1 VIFDVLCD
9 WEEVPKNSPIHKNFF
24 MKKSKKKEPPK
35 KTFFFSFWF
44 TTCKTHVSRT
54 LSCGYKNNASQKN
67 NHTKHTRFTTTL
79 YTKNGSHYH
88 GISG

>member
-1 VIFDVLCD
+1 
-9 WEEVPKNSPIHKNFF
+9 

-35 KTFFFSFWF
+35 KTFFFSF
-44 TTCKTHVSRT
+44 VSFGFYDVKHTSAARF
-54 LSCGYKNNASQKN
+54 LLDLCGYKNNASPKN

>member
-1 VIFDVLCD
+1 
-9 WEEVPKNSPIHKNFF
+9 
-24 MKKSKKKEPPK
+24 MKKSKKKGTTQK
-35 KTFFFSFWF
+35 NFFLLFLVFYDLN
-44 TTCKTHVSRT
+44 KTHVSRT
-54 LSCGYKNNASQKN
+54 LSSCGYKNNASPKN

>member
-1 VIFDVLCD
+1 LGGS
-9 WEEVPKNSPIHKNFF
+9 PKKLPHPQKFFHEKKQKKRTTQKNFF
-24 MKKSKKKEPPK
+24 LLFLVFYDLN
-35 KTFFFSFWF
+35 KTR
-44 TTCKTHVSRT
+44 VSRT
-54 LSCGYKNNASQKN
+54 LLCGYKNNASQKN